1 MFEGKNDGGIKCF
14 LGDLRDENS
23 VLEWLID
30 DDNRELDEQIESVNG
45 NMLERLLETSPF
57 IAVFFH
63 DDDCAEC
70 EAILESLEQVQSNF
84 SNFAKKKPA

>member
-1 MFEGKNDGGIKCF
+1 MRSVLF
-14 LGDLRDENS
+14 LGDLRDEDS
-23 VLEWLID
+23 VYEWLVD

-45 NMLERLLETSPF
+45 NMLDRLLETSPF

-70 EAILESLEQVQSNF
+70 EAILESLEQVNRSRFQTS
-84 SNFAKKKPA
+84 S

>member
-1 MFEGKNDGGIKCF
+1 MRSVLF
-14 LGDLRDENS
+14 LGDLRDEDS
-23 VLEWLID
+23 VYEWLVD

-45 NMLERLLETSPF
+45 NMLDRLLETSPF

-70 EAILESLEQVQSNF
+70 EAILESLEQVTTSDR
-84 SNFAKKKPA
+84 NFALKVA

>member
-1 MFEGKNDGGIKCF
+1 M
-14 LGDLRDENS
+14 
-23 VLEWLID
+23 EWLID

-70 EAILESLEQVQSNF
+70 EAILESLEQVQSKSTHF
-84 SNFAKKKPA
+84 HRVIHSARGQVGLTLI